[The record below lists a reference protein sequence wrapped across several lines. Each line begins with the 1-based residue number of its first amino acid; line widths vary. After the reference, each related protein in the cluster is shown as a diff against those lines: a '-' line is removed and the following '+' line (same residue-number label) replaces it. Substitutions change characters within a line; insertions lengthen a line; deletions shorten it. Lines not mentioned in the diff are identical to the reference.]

1 MKNKMNLILGIILLV
16 SIFAIGCS
24 TVKSDKKEQTSNIK
38 NKEVVNEVGYSKEL
52 MKMLPLNEKKD
63 LNYSGTLE
71 YGEKLRLFNIS
82 SDKKEMK
89 IHIKGEVDKIA
100 DNGEGLSNLE
110 HQFEKIYTVKED
122 SITEEQK
129 NGKAKVKAIE
139 KSTIL
144 KAPLDK
150 GRTWTEKVS
159 FMGKEYPGETK
170 ILGVYTDK
178 DNKKVV
184 ETETTI
190 KGLEGYPNKIY
201 KEKKVFKEQLGLIQ
215 FSNIV
220 LLNENDIME
229 FSYKLN
235 K

>member
-1 MKNKMNLILGIILLV
+1 MKNKMNLVLGIILSV
-16 SIFAIGCS
+16 SIFVVGCS
-24 TVKSDKKEQTSNIK
+24 TTKSDKKEQTSNIK

-71 YGEKLRLFNIS
+71 YGEKLKLFNIS

-170 ILGVYTDK
+170 ILDVYTDK

>member
-100 DNGEGLSNLE
+100 DDGEGLSNLE

>member
-71 YGEKLRLFNIS
+71 YGEKLKLFNIS

-170 ILGVYTDK
+170 ILDVYTDK

>member
-1 MKNKMNLILGIILLV
+1 MKNKMNLVLGIILSV
-16 SIFAIGCS
+16 SIFVVGCS

-52 MKMLPLNEKKD
+52 MKMLPLNKKKD

-71 YGEKLRLFNIS
+71 YGEKLKLFNIS

>member
-52 MKMLPLNEKKD
+52 MKMLPLNKKKD

-71 YGEKLRLFNIS
+71 YGEKLKLFNIS

-139 KSTIL
+139 KSTVL

>member
-52 MKMLPLNEKKD
+52 MKMLPLNKKKD

-71 YGEKLRLFNIS
+71 YGEKLKLFNIS

>member
-71 YGEKLRLFNIS
+71 YGEKLKLFNIS

-100 DNGEGLSNLE
+100 DDGEGLSNLE

-139 KSTIL
+139 KSTVL

>member
-71 YGEKLRLFNIS
+71 YGEKLKLFNIS

>member
-71 YGEKLRLFNIS
+71 YGEKLKLFNIS

-100 DNGEGLSNLE
+100 DDGEGLSNLE

-139 KSTIL
+139 KSTVL
-144 KAPLDK
+144 KAPLNK
-150 GRTWTEKVS
+150 GRIWTEKVS

-170 ILGVYTDK
+170 ILDVYTDK

>member
-1 MKNKMNLILGIILLV
+1 MKNKMNLVLGIILSV
-16 SIFAIGCS
+16 SIFVVGCS

-71 YGEKLRLFNIS
+71 YGEKLKLFNIS

-170 ILGVYTDK
+170 ILDVYTDK